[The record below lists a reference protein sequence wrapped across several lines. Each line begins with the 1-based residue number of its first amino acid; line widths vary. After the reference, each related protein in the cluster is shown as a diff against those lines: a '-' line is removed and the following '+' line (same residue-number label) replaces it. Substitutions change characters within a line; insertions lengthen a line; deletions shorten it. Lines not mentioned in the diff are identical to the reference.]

1 MIDSL
6 VAAACR
12 NQEVNDMPK
21 SDYELVTK
29 AESCK
34 NAIECYIN
42 KLSVIKTL
50 LAIERD
56 GLSRTKYDALCSDDI
71 SYSDI
76 EGFIDEIYEIK
87 YKPSFQNHT
96 YELKDALASFREC
109 PSI

>member
-1 MIDSL
+1 MLYKQTIG
-6 VAAACR
+6 
-12 NQEVNDMPK
+12 N
-21 SDYELVTK
+21 
-29 AESCK
+29 
-34 NAIECYIN
+34 
-42 KLSVIKTL
+42 KTL

-109 PSI
+109 PPYGSCAEKRSKHL

>member
-1 MIDSL
+1 ML
-6 VAAACR
+6 LNV
-12 NQEVNDMPK
+12 
-21 SDYELVTK
+21 YL
-29 AESCK
+29 
-34 NAIECYIN
+34 N

-87 YKPSFQNHT
+87 NKPSFQNHT
-96 YELKDALASFREC
+96 YELKDALASFRAY
-109 PSI
+109 PSIWELRREALEPYINPHCIVVGDQ